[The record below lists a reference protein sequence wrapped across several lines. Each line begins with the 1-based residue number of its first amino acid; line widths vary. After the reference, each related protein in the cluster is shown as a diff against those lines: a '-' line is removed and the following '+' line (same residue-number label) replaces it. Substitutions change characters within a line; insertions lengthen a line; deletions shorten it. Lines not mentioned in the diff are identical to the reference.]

1 MEKRPTSSSSSSSV
15 SSSRFL
21 RLEKVDTREH
31 PLLPLAQTPFPSSLP
46 RPRLHLRRAIN
57 PLPRELPTLPTP
69 AAVSSSSSS
78 YYLII
83 RVSSRSNVRFRLSS
97 IPFFRLPSSL
107 SFSSSRGRL
116 SLSSSAI
123 PSSKRLGYGTTLA
136 FFGREL
142 DELSRRKSGHANCSP
157 KRERRRRRR
166 RGGGGGLGR
175 ALGGNNS
182 RRVVT
187 TR

>member
-69 AAVSSSSSS
+69 AAVSSSSS